1 MGKHKINVLKE
12 NQKVIHPNSRKAK
25 KLNKMVSREIKMK
38 KRRGEN
44 NLKLQVLGDKLLWFK
59 KEMDPSIEVFT
70 SKDVLNMIQKYI
82 DRNMEELEQINLKNS
97 IGKRNKTQHASRE
110 STIKIV
116 HEQETALFRDNGFET
131 VNFFCPKN
139 LQTFKSWSGELRF
152 LSNLKL
158 RKYKRKDLE
167 DNLTSILEPEP
178 SSAAPTEDETMD
190 EDTEEVDEEGDEDD
204 DDDDGDK
211 EGEKD
216 DDMEG

>member
-25 KLNKMVSREIKMK
+25 KLSKMVSREIKMK

-59 KEMDPSIEVFT
+59 KEMDPSIEVVT
-70 SKDVLNMIQKYI
+70 PKDVLNLIQKYI
-82 DRNMEELEQINLKNS
+82 DRNMEELEQINLKQS
-97 IGKRNKTQHASRE
+97 IGKRSKNQHASRE

-116 HEQETALFRDNGFET
+116 HEQETALFTDNGFET
-131 VNFFCPKN
+131 VDFFCPKN

-167 DNLTSILEPEP
+167 DNLTSRLEPES
-178 SSAAPTEDETMD
+178 SSAAPTEETMD
-190 EDTEEVDEEGDEDD
+190 EDTEGLDEDS
-204 DDDDGDK
+204 DDDGDTDNK
-211 EGEKD
+211 DGE
-216 DDMEG
+216 